1 MLRGIGS
8 GSDRGA
14 GGLVSRLCALAVV
27 LAAGLTFACAEL
39 SDVKSVRV
47 TEENKATLYERIQD
61 GSDLTGEEVRLL
73 DAYLE
78 RQGFDGELAVGKTVG
93 EMIAEQRGFEGR
105 GEATAA
111 VAEGSAAARDDAP
124 AAAMD
129 EAPAAPPA
137 PADRPS
143 SASQPAPAPRAA
155 NAETAPPAPAPEAA
169 VVPPTAPPAPA
180 TRTLPASTSLEV
192 RLEQTLSSK
201 TASPGD
207 RFEASLTQ
215 DLMVDGKL
223 LAPRGSRVV
232 GKIPHVQAAGKVKGL
247 AQMSLSLERL
257 IVRDEG
263 YAIETN
269 TLAFEAR
276 PTKGQD
282 AKKIGIGAGAGAVIG
297 AIAGG
302 KKGAAIGAAVG
313 GAGGTAV
320 VLATSGDEVE
330 LPAEQALSFELASG
344 VEMRVLGR

>member
-8 GSDRGA
+8 GSDKGA
-14 GGLVSRLCALAVV
+14 VSRLCALAVA

-47 TEENKATLYERIQD
+47 TDENKAALHERIQT
-61 GSDLTGEEVRLL
+61 GSELTGEEVRLL
-73 DAYLE
+73 NAYLDRNGLE
-78 RQGFDGELAVGKTVG
+78 GQLSVGKTVG

-111 VAEGSAAARDDAP
+111 VAEGTAAAPD
-124 AAAMD
+124 
-129 EAPAAPPA
+129 AAPPA
-137 PADRPS
+137 ALDE
-143 SASQPAPAPRAA
+143 AQPAPEARAA
-155 NAETAPPAPAPEAA
+155 DPETGAPPAPVPEAA
-169 VVPPTAPPAPA
+169 AAEPLPPAPKAAAVPPTAPA
-180 TRTLPASTSLEV
+180 TRLLPASTSLEV

-201 TASPGD
+201 GASPGD
-207 RFEASLTQ
+207 RFEASLTR

-232 GKIPHVQAAGKVKGL
+232 GKIPHVQASGKVKGL

-257 IVRDEG
+257 IVRDDG

-330 LPAEQALSFELASG
+330 LPAEQALSFELESG